1 MSTNG
6 TMKRSSLMDGSAA
19 LNYAGIAAALGG
31 ILGLAGVYLYWFK
44 YSYPAAGGT
53 LTQYLGGY
61 EDWTGQVAFIAGIAT
76 FAFSVAYMLL
86 LDPQIRRLTGAL
98 MGISAV
104 ILLGASIAGFFRVGT
119 ATADQALLGADVGAA
134 VKVTTGVAG
143 GLLVSAVGGIFAVVG
158 AVLSLKGSDQ
168 GSVSGP

>member
-6 TMKRSSLMDGSAA
+6 TMRRSSLIDGSAT
-19 LNYAGIAAALGG
+19 LNYAGVAVALGG
-31 ILGLAGVYLYWFK
+31 VLGLAGVYLYWFK
-44 YSYPAAGGT
+44 YSYPVGGGT
-53 LTQYLGGY
+53 ITQYLGGY
-61 EDWTGQVAFIAGIAT
+61 EDWTGQVAFIAGIAA
-76 FAFSVAYMLL
+76 FAFSVAYMLM

-104 ILLGASIAGFFRVGT
+104 VLLGASIAGFFRVDT
-119 ATADQALLGADVGAA
+119 ATADQVLLGAAVGS

-158 AVLSLKGSDQ
+158 AVLSLKGPDQ
-168 GSVSGP
+168 ASVSRA

>member
-6 TMKRSSLMDGSAA
+6 TMRRSSVMDGSAT
-19 LNYAGIAAALGG
+19 LNYAAVAAALGG

-44 YSYPAAGGT
+44 YSYPVEGGT
-53 LTQYLGGY
+53 ITQYLGGY

-76 FAFSVAYMLL
+76 FAFAVAYMLL

-104 ILLGASIAGFFRVGT
+104 VLLGASIAGFFRVDT
-119 ATADQALLGADVGAA
+119 ATADPILLGLAA
-134 VKVTTGVAG
+134 GTTVEVTTGAAG

-158 AVLSLKGSDQ
+158 AVLSLMGPDR
-168 GSVSGP
+168 SVTRP

>member
-6 TMKRSSLMDGSAA
+6 TMRRSSLMDGSAT
-19 LNYAGIAAALGG
+19 LNYAGVAAALGG
-31 ILGLAGVYLYWFK
+31 ILGLAGVYLNWFK
-44 YSYPAAGGT
+44 YSYPVAGGT
-53 LTQYLGGY
+53 ITQSLGGY

-104 ILLGASIAGFFRVGT
+104 VLLGASIAGFFRVDA
-119 ATADQALLGADVGAA
+119 ATADQVLLGAEVGAS

-158 AVLSLKGSDQ
+158 AVMSLKGTDQ
-168 GSVSGP
+168 ASVSRP

>member
-6 TMKRSSLMDGSAA
+6 TMRRSSLMDGSAT
-19 LNYAGIAAALGG
+19 LNYAAVAAALGG

-44 YSYPAAGGT
+44 YSYPVAGGT
-53 LTQYLGGY
+53 ITRYLGGY

-76 FAFSVAYMLL
+76 FAFAVAYMLL

-104 ILLGASIAGFFRVGT
+104 VLLGASIAGFFRVDT
-119 ATADQALLGADVGAA
+119 ATADPILLGLDVGTT
-134 VKVTTGVAG
+134 VEVTTGAAG

-158 AVLSLKGSDQ
+158 AVLSLM
-168 GSVSGP
+168 GPDRAVTRP